1 MFRIAAIFLILSAS
15 ANAADPWT
23 RTDTA
28 YEIAYQVADYMDWRQ
43 TREFTQ
49 ASYYTLGNYELNPIM
64 GKHPSHTTVNET
76 FLIGSIG
83 HYAISRMLPAKARH
97 IWQYVTIGF
106 ESGVVGH
113 NYQIGIRAK
122 F

>member
-49 ASYYTLGNYELNPIM
+49 ASYYTLGKPVKPEVLL
-64 GKHPSHTTVNET
+64 K
-76 FLIGSIG
+76 
-83 HYAISRMLPAKARH
+83 
-97 IWQYVTIGF
+97 TI
-106 ESGVVGH
+106 ED
-113 NYQIGIRAK
+113 NIK
-122 F
+122 K